1 MLSISIE
8 GCSKVTCHWLE
19 DILNGFLRNIIPL
32 LYQSSLKSFLV
43 PRLTLKA
50 MHTCHKP
57 VQQMHD
63 WVKGHNRQIKDVNAV
78 HFGGNFCVIYP
89 TVVTATMVRQREM
102 FSQMTLAYLRFVT
115 WDWHIRLIL
124 FWKIHCW
131 FCRIITRAITGLLWR
146 RTLKRLATYHWLTP
160 TCNVPMAWFRML
172 LIKHGTVVFWYL
184 LPLLVLPKLIIIIM
198 LIPVLLFYALWIDR
212 ALKTSMLCFSQCA
225 NAECREVN
233 YWF

>member
-19 DILNGFLRNIIPL
+19 DILNGSLMNIIPL

-102 FSQMTLAYLRFVT
+102 FSQMRFAYVSLVT
-115 WDWHIRLIL
+115 WSWHKRLVVS
-124 FWKIHCW
+124 WKITCW
-131 FCRIITRAITGLLWR
+131 FCRIKTLTTTGVLWR
-146 RTLKRLATYHWLTP
+146 RTSKRLADSHWPTP
-160 TCNVPMAWFRML
+160 SCSIPIAWFRISL
-172 LIKHGTVVFWYL
+172 FKRGTVFFCYL
-184 LPLLVLPKLIIIIM
+184 LLLLVLPRLIIIIW
-198 LIPVLLFYALWIDR
+198 LISVLLF
-212 ALKTSMLCFSQCA
+212 
-225 NAECREVN
+225 
-233 YWF
+233 